1 MSCRVLLADDHG
13 IVRGGIA
20 ALLQREGFEVLG
32 EAADGREA
40 TQKTCELRPDV
51 VVLDILMPVLNGLDA
66 AREILRRAPNTK
78 VLLLTQCTEQ
88 SHVLEALLA
97 GVRGYVLKSQVVD
110 DLPAAL
116 REVHRGGT
124 YLSPRISHLV
134 VEAYRAG
141 SSAEGDHLTDRERQ
155 VLQLIAEGRTN
166 KEVAQILDVSQKTVE
181 THRARLMEKLEVHGT
196 AELVRYAIRKGLI
209 QA

>member
-1 MSCRVLLADDHG
+1 MTCRVLLADDHG

-20 ALLQREGFEVLG
+20 ALLEREGFQVLG
-32 EAADGREA
+32 EASDGWEA
-40 TQKTCELRPDV
+40 TQKARELHPDV
-51 VVLDILMPVLNGLDA
+51 VVLDILMPNLNGLDA
-66 AREILRRAPNTK
+66 AREILRHAPDTK
-78 VLLLTQCTEQ
+78 VLLLTQCSEQ
-88 SHVLEALLA
+88 AHVLEALLV
-97 GVRGYVLKSQVVD
+97 GVRGYVLKSQAVS

-116 REVHRGGT
+116 RDVQRGGT
-124 YLSPRISHLV
+124 YLSPRISHLLV
-134 VEAYRAG
+134 DAYRLGSAAG
-141 SSAEGDHLTDRERQ
+141 TDPLTARERQ

-196 AELVRYAIRKGLI
+196 AELVRYAIRRGLI